1 MEMLNRSV
9 VIMKPRRPYLEWA
22 KTDDAEG
29 LAESVIENMR
39 NEPQVCLLPEYE
51 DPRSQRAV
59 LDEYWPALFEAMLG
73 CWLTDEALWPKN
85 RTRTMFDEWFEI
97 QMCSLVQDL
106 YLDEPLEI
114 L

>member
-1 MEMLNRSV
+1 MEMINRSA
-9 VIMKPRRPYLEWA
+9 VIVKPRRPYLEWA
-22 KTDDAEG
+22 RADDSTGVAEVVFED
-29 LAESVIENMR
+29 LR
-39 NEPQVCLLPEYE
+39 REPHVYLLPEYA
-51 DPRSQRAV
+51 DPRSQREV
-59 LDEYWPALFEAMLG
+59 LDEFWPQVFEAMLEG
-73 CWLTDEALWPKN
+73 WLTDEALWPKN